1 MAIVSQINHASRCTR
16 LRLMEASFLV
26 LNGICSIVRWST
38 SQLSMVGESDFRK
51 LYVMC
56 IYDPPDFFVLI
67 SRMSNKN
74 AFIV

>member
-38 SQLSMVGESDFRK
+38 SQLLMVGESDFRK

-56 IYDPPDFFVLI
+56 IHDPPDFFVFI

-74 AFIV
+74 ALIV